1 MITKLRKFF
10 LFWKYNFGIRII
22 HHWVTNFP
30 KFNNFRKY
38 VFRLFYQYFKL
49 IYLQCLMIIIFF
61 RKISPSLHLKA
72 TSLTLNPLYFSLF
85 WLSIGAISGQQRSV
99 GQTGQYFIA
108 TDFFDAH
115 PEKTILDFSA
125 RFARTFPPFRIEH
138 FSSCRLERE
147 LA

>member
-1 MITKLRKFF
+1 MITKLWKFYFFENTISILELFVIELQTSNFLKFYILRK
-10 LFWKYNFGIRII
+10 L
-22 HHWVTNFP
+22 
-30 KFNNFRKY
+30 
-38 VFRLFYQYFKL
+38 RLFYKYFWL
-49 IYLQCLMIIIFF
+49 LYLQCLMIIIFF